1 MISSA
6 LHGRVLRGA
15 LSLLLPVLAQGLS
28 GCGTSADEPPEPL
41 GTVASAVLCVNGQAC
56 SATQGSCTGTGTCVS
71 GSCVVSHW
79 CNDNLNC
86 TTDSCQ
92 LIRGVYSCVNAS
104 NCSGSNQCKTCSA
117 ITGTCSVNK
126 TNGTS
131 CNDGNAC
138 TTPDTCQTG
147 VCTGGPAPNCNDSN
161 ACTTDACNTSTGCTH
176 TNMTNGTSCNDG
188 NACTTPDT
196 CQTGVCTG
204 GPAPNC
210 NDSNA
215 CTTDACNTS
224 TGCTHTNVTN
234 GTSCNDGNACTTPD
248 TCQTGVCTGGP
259 APNCNDSNACTTDAC
274 NTSTGCTH
282 TNVTNGTSCN
292 DGNACT
298 TPDTCQTG
306 VCTGGPAP
314 NCNDSNACTTDACNT
329 STGCTHTNM
338 TNGTSCNDGNACTTP
353 DTCQTGVCTG
363 GPAPNCNDS
372 NACTTDACNTSTG
385 CTHTNVTNGA
395 SCNDGNACTTSDTCQ
410 TGVCTGG
417 PAPNCNDSNACTTDA
432 CNTSTGCTHTNV
444 TNGTSCNDGNACTTP
459 DACQTGVC
467 TGGPAPDCNDTNA
480 CTTDACNTSTG
491 CTHANVTNG
500 TACDDGNGCSAAS
513 SCQAGTCVGTGW
525 TSCPGDQ
532 CNDAGTCDPG
542 TGACIRPPKPAGTS
556 CADWNQC
563 NLNDQCDGNGN
574 CSGSGTRVCN
584 DGDPCTIDYCYP
596 YEGCKTSP
604 APPETAC
611 DDNDFCT
618 TVDHCQDGACV
629 GTSPT
634 TCTPLDQCH
643 VAGTCDPGTG
653 VCSNPQKPD
662 GTLCDNDAN
671 LCTQGDA
678 CQAGVCTAGP
688 AVTCTGAN
696 QCKTCNSSTGIC
708 DVNKANGTGCDDSN
722 GCTQTD
728 TCVEGTCLGTNPV
741 VCTASNNCHEVGTC
755 SPASGQCSDPQKAN
769 GTACNHGDPCWV
781 GESCQA
787 GQCTGGGAFNCT
799 NPAQCQ
805 NATTC
810 TVRDGGPFC
819 DYPAKADGTQCD
831 DDDGCTQT
839 DTCQGGLCDGSN
851 AVVCTAKDECHVAGT
866 CNPSTGLCPDP
877 AKPNGS
883 WCTDNDECTQSDS
896 CQAGVCLGNDP
907 IVCYPDGNPCTS
919 DACNPVAGSCDYSA
933 EPAAH
938 GCDDGNFCTGSD
950 HCDGLGACVG
960 GPGNTG
966 LACDDQNAC
975 TGPDAC
981 TAQGWCAGADVN
993 KDDSN
998 ACTDDICDPM
1008 SGVWHVPL
1016 AWGTPCG
1023 DGNPL
1028 DGDELCNANQ
1038 TCIEGTMG
1046 KTVLLPDPAVIERRL
1061 GTGRHPVAVSP
1072 QWMAVALVEV
1082 LDDAAPRIRVAT
1094 FSHLGERKGA
1104 GTITPV
1110 LLDAGPVI
1118 AGLPSGGFVVAYTE
1132 PGDPDAGGDGS
1143 EVALRTVS
1151 AEGVV
1156 GDQKVYANK
1165 DKLFG
1170 QRAPDIIWAGDRLVV
1185 GWEDESIAGVRQ
1197 VCWREFSDKL
1207 APLSEPECDDDK
1219 VTASSLTLAASGTEY
1234 ARAWRREGAGGPSV
1248 EVKLPGGRR
1257 SFALADAS
1265 SAGAPALV
1273 GVGTEWLVV
1282 YTEGCGIQKAAI
1294 LTDATDLVGEYDA
1307 QAAPPERYDPSLAVT
1322 RVGVYLSWR
1331 EPAQF
1336 VNGEWEPKLDELYL
1350 DKLVLGSKIT
1360 LSGPKFTLPAG
1371 SALLQGDQ
1379 TNAALVPVELGDTDA
1394 VLAAWEDWNPN
1405 VTGHCKHGDVL
1416 ISLIV
1421 TPVVMP

>member
-28 GCGTSADEPPEPL
+28 GCGTSADEPSEPL

-56 SATQGSCTGTGTCVS
+56 SATQGNCTGTGTCVS

-92 LIRGVYSCVNAS
+92 LIRGVYSCVNES

-117 ITGTCSVNK
+117 ITGLCSVNK
-126 TNGTS
+126 TNGAS

-138 TTPDTCQTG
+138 TTSDTCQTG

-176 TNMTNGTSCNDG
+176 TNVTNGTSCNDG

-329 STGCTHTNM
+329 STGCTHTNV

-385 CTHTNVTNGA
+385 CTHTNVTNGT
-395 SCNDGNACTTSDTCQ
+395 SCNDGNACTTPDTCQ
-410 TGVCTGG
+410 TGVCIGG
-417 PAPNCNDSNACTTDA
+417 PAPNCNDSNACTADA

-444 TNGTSCNDGNACTTP
+444 TNGTSCNDGNACTTS
-459 DACQTGVC
+459 DTCQTGVC
-467 TGGPAPDCNDTNA
+467 AGGPAPDCDDTNA

-491 CTHANVTNG
+491 CTHTNVTNG
-500 TACDDGNGCSAAS
+500 TACDDGNWCSSAS

-532 CNDAGTCDPG
+532 CNDAGSCDPG

-584 DGDPCTIDYCYP
+584 DGDPCTTDYCYP
-596 YEGCKTSP
+596 YVGCQTYS
-604 APPETAC
+604 APSETPC
-611 DDNDFCT
+611 DDDNACT
-618 TVDHCQDGACV
+618 TIDHCQDGACV

-662 GTLCDNDAN
+662 GTLCDNDSN
-671 LCTQGDA
+671 LCTQGDE

-696 QCKTCNSSTGIC
+696 QCKTCDPTE
-708 DVNKANGTGCDDSN
+708 GTCSVDKSDGTFCDDGSA
-722 GCTQTD
+722 CTQTD
-728 TCVEGTCLGTNPV
+728 SCVRGNCSGSNPI
-741 VCTASNNCHEVGTC
+741 VCTPSNNCHDVGTC
-755 SPASGQCSDPQKAN
+755 NPADGTCSDPQKAN
-769 GTACNHGDPCWV
+769 GTSCSHGDPCWV

-787 GQCTGGGAFNCT
+787 GECTGGGAFACT
-799 NPAQCQ
+799 SPGQCQ
-805 NATTC
+805 NPTTC
-810 TVRDGGPFC
+810 TVQSGSPFC
-819 DYPAKADGTQCD
+819 DYPAKANGTGCD
-831 DDDGCTQT
+831 DNDACTQT
-839 DTCQGGLCDGSN
+839 DSCQNGSCTGSN
-851 AVVCTAKDECHVAGT
+851 PVVCTAKDQCHVEGRCET
-866 CNPSTGLCPDP
+866 STGLCSDP
-877 AKPNGS
+877 EKANGS
-883 WCTDNDECTQSDS
+883 GCNDSNECTQSDS
-896 CQAGVCLGNDP
+896 CQSGVCVGNDP
-907 IVCYPDGNPCTS
+907 IVCGADGNPCTR
-919 DACNPVAGSCDYSA
+919 DDCDPA
-933 EPAAH
+933 DGTCFPPEPTSH
-938 GCDDGNFCTGSD
+938 GCDDGNGCTSQD
-950 HCDGLGACVG
+950 HCDGNGSCA
-960 GPGNTG
+960 PGHDCSDG
-966 LACDDQNAC
+966 
-975 TGPDAC
+975 DAL
-981 TAQGWCAGADVN
+981 N
-993 KDDSN
+993 
-998 ACTDDICDPM
+998 
-1008 SGVWHVPL
+1008 
-1016 AWGTPCG
+1016 
-1023 DGNPL
+1023 
-1028 DGDELCNANQ
+1028 GDELCDSNVS
-1038 TCIEGTMG
+1038 CKPGVIG
-1046 KTVLLPDPAVIERRL
+1046 KTILDYDEAVIERRL

-1072 QWMAVALVEV
+1072 QRLAVAFVEMMK
-1082 LDDAAPRIRVAT
+1082 DTEAAPRIGVAT
-1094 FSHLGERKGA
+1094 FDHFGVAKGA
-1104 GTITPV
+1104 GRFDASVI
-1110 LLDAGPVI
+1110 DAGPVL
-1118 AGLPSGGFVVAYTE
+1118 AGLPGGGFAIAYTAMGE
-1132 PGDPDAGGDGS
+1132 QGGEGLD
-1143 EVALRTVS
+1143 VVLRTVS
-1151 AEGVV
+1151 ADGVI
-1156 GDQKVYANK
+1156 GSTKVTANVVK
-1165 DKLFG
+1165 TLG
-1170 QRAPDIIWAGDRLVV
+1170 QRAADIVWAGDHLVV

-1207 APLSEPECDDDK
+1207 APLGAPECDDDK
-1219 VTASSLTLAASGTEY
+1219 VTASSLTLAASGTEV
-1234 ARAWRREGAGGPSV
+1234 AKGWRKEGASLPTV
-1248 EVKLPGGRR
+1248 EVKVPGGRH
-1257 SFALADAS
+1257 SFALAEAS
-1265 SAGAPALV
+1265 PSGSPALAAV
-1273 GVGTEWLVV
+1273 GSDWMVV
-1282 YTEGCGIQKAAI
+1282 YTEGCGVQQAAI
-1294 LTDATDLVGEYDA
+1294 VNDAGDLLSQSPIGTGT
-1307 QAAPPERYDPSLAVT
+1307 PERYEPSLAAT
-1322 RVGVYLSWR
+1322 QAGIYLSWR
-1331 EPAQF
+1331 EPAQLEGG
-1336 VNGEWEPKLDELYL
+1336 VWGANLDEVYL
-1350 DKLVLGSKIT
+1350 QQHTWANNLLTPGAKHT
-1360 LSGPKFTLPAG
+1360 MPAG
-1371 SALLQGDQ
+1371 TALLQGDQ
-1379 TNAALVPVELGDTDA
+1379 ANAAIVAVPMTDDGA
-1394 VLAAWEDWNPN
+1394 LLAAWEDWNPN
-1405 VTGHCKHGDVL
+1405 VSGHSKHGDVL
-1416 ISLIV
+1416 VSLIV
-1421 TPVVMP
+1421 TPVVR